1 MQGLYADIEGLK
13 PAGDTSR
20 LRDSS
25 DYQKIRSEINRRF
38 NPLAGLTDWEKVR
51 TLCEKVAQE
60 EGVDLLVAIY
70 YTVAAMKTRGLA
82 GLANGLE
89 LQVSVLGTGHED
101 NDMPAARRLELY
113 RWMLGRI
120 GEEVRAMRPEQ
131 GQIRELYRCERSLQ
145 AIDAF
150 LSKQNGTK
158 VDDLDALGFTIFEHI
173 DRLESRSASRTPA
186 MPVEVEVKKQN
197 VNALIFFVG
206 LTVGAVAIYVLLQ
219 LQGTR
224 PNPTTQLTTA
234 LPEPKIIT
242 LEEAQQIH
250 KEFGTEALSSHREQL
265 LTAYTDKVSV
275 LTASTSGDN
284 LLEGIE
290 LANSLAYVF
299 PEAPEVTL
307 MNKNL
312 QDWQEG
318 LLAEVE
324 ELKQRFVTARTR
336 AANLSLS
343 AKNGNFSQVEA
354 LATGLENYAISLSPL
369 IGRLTFVEQQIAEGN
384 LERAKQELALLDAD
398 LKAIT
403 LKKALLEREIE
414 ASDAEPES

>member
-145 AIDAF
+145 AIDAY

-173 DRLESRSASRTPA
+173 DRLESRSASRAPA

>member
-1 MQGLYADIEGLK
+1 
-13 PAGDTSR
+13 
-20 LRDSS
+20 
-25 DYQKIRSEINRRF
+25 
-38 NPLAGLTDWEKVR
+38 
-51 TLCEKVAQE
+51 
-60 EGVDLLVAIY
+60 
-70 YTVAAMKTRGLA
+70 
-82 GLANGLE
+82 
-89 LQVSVLGTGHED
+89 
-101 NDMPAARRLELY
+101 MP
-113 RWMLGRI
+113 I
-120 GEEVRAMRPEQ
+120 
-131 GQIRELYRCERSLQ
+131 
-145 AIDAF
+145 
-150 LSKQNGTK
+150 
-158 VDDLDALGFTIFEHI
+158 
-173 DRLESRSASRTPA
+173 
-186 MPVEVEVKKQN
+186 EVEVKKQN

-206 LTVGAVAIYVLLQ
+206 LAVGAVAIYLLLQ

-250 KEFGTEALSSHREQL
+250 QEFGTEALSSHREQL

-403 LKKALLEREIE
+403 LEKALLEREIE

>member
-173 DRLESRSASRTPA
+173 DRLESRSASRAPA

-343 AKNGNFSQVEA
+343 AKNGNFSQVET

>member
-60 EGVDLLVAIY
+60 EGGDLLVAIY

-173 DRLESRSASRTPA
+173 DRLKA
-186 MPVEVEVKKQN
+186 
-197 VNALIFFVG
+197 
-206 LTVGAVAIYVLLQ
+206 AVLRAHPQ
-219 LQGTR
+219 C
-224 PNPTTQLTTA
+224 
-234 LPEPKIIT
+234 
-242 LEEAQQIH
+242 
-250 KEFGTEALSSHREQL
+250 LS
-265 LTAYTDKVSV
+265 KW
-275 LTASTSGDN
+275 
-284 LLEGIE
+284 
-290 LANSLAYVF
+290 
-299 PEAPEVTL
+299 
-307 MNKNL
+307 K
-312 QDWQEG
+312 
-318 LLAEVE
+318 
-324 ELKQRFVTARTR
+324 
-336 AANLSLS
+336 
-343 AKNGNFSQVEA
+343 
-354 LATGLENYAISLSPL
+354 
-369 IGRLTFVEQQIAEGN
+369 
-384 LERAKQELALLDAD
+384 
-398 LKAIT
+398 
-403 LKKALLEREIE
+403 
-414 ASDAEPES
+414 

>member
-60 EGVDLLVAIY
+60 EGGDLLVAIY

-173 DRLESRSASRTPA
+173 DRLESRSASRAPA
-186 MPVEVEVKKQN
+186 MPIEVEVKKQN

-206 LTVGAVAIYVLLQ
+206 LAVGAVAIYLLLQ

-250 KEFGTEALSSHREQL
+250 QEFGTEALSSHREQL

-403 LKKALLEREIE
+403 LEKALLEREIE

>member
-82 GLANGLE
+82 GMANGLE

-145 AIDAF
+145 AIDAY

-173 DRLESRSASRTPA
+173 DRLESRSASGAPA

-206 LTVGAVAIYVLLQ
+206 LTVGAVAIYLLLQ

-250 KEFGTEALSSHREQL
+250 QEFGTEALSSHRERL

-403 LKKALLEREIE
+403 LEKALLEREIE

>member
-299 PEAPEVTL
+299 PEAPDVTL
-307 MNKNL
+307 MNQNL

-403 LKKALLEREIE
+403 LEKALLEREIE

>member
-173 DRLESRSASRTPA
+173 DRLESRSASRAPA

-224 PNPTTQLTTA
+224 PNPTTQLTTV